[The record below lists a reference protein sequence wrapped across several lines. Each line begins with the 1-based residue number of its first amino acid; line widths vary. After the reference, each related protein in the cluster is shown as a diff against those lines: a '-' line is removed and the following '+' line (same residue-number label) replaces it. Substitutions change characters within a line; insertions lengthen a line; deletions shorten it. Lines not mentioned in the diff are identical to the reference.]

1 MGFEGEAMV
10 LENTDGTKRND
21 QQIEYKFQRMMHLGV
36 LSTARFG
43 AYVITA

>member
-1 MGFEGEAMV
+1 MV
-10 LENTDGTKRND
+10 IENTDGTNRND

-43 AYVITA
+43 IFKITG